1 MRMLFITALLI
12 AAPVAAAEPSNS
24 PLVRD
29 MLACRGEA
37 DPVKR
42 LACYDGKV
50 GAFATA
56 TEKGD
61 VKVVDREDVK
71 KTRRALFGFS
81 LPKLPFFSGDDSQ
94 EDQADEVETTIS
106 AIAALGYGKFA
117 LTMADGA
124 VWRTTEAMR
133 RDPVAGAAVR
143 IKKAAMGSFMLSVA
157 GRPGVRALRV
167 G

>member
-1 MRMLFITALLI
+1 MRLVLATLLLT
-12 AAPVAAAEPSNS
+12 AAPLAAQEPSNS

-29 MLACRGEA
+29 MLACRSEA

-50 GAFATA
+50 GAFAVA
-56 TEKGD
+56 AEKGD

-71 KTRRALFGFS
+71 KTRRALFGFT
-81 LPKLPFFSGDDSQ
+81 LPKLPFFSGDDSA
-94 EDQADEVETTIS
+94 EDQADEVETSVTS
-106 AIAALGYGKFA
+106 VTALGYGKFA
-117 LTMADGA
+117 ITMADGA
-124 VWRTTEAMR
+124 VWRTTENMR
-133 RDPVAGAAVR
+133 RDPVAGAAVKIR
-143 IKKAAMGSFMLSVA
+143 KASLGSYMLSVA